1 MTKEQ
6 FREKRHKLGWSQ
18 IKLAKELGISES
30 AIVKMEAGDRPI
42 EKRTILALRYLEMS
56 QVYEQKTI

>member
-1 MTKEQ
+1 MNKEQ

-18 IKLAKELGISES
+18 ARLAKELGLSES
-30 AIVKMEAGDRPI
+30 AIVKMEAGNRPI

-56 QVYEQKTI
+56 QV